1 VAFLRDVGTY
11 LDISLYEEAV
21 THHLGG
27 EEQVL
32 QDVEIISGKTVLGPQ
47 KFRLVAPGVAFK
59 VTASSAAP
67 SMFEIHARRLLEH
80 TRLDA
85 IQWINVTLNEVSF
98 RTIRR

>member
-1 VAFLRDVGTY
+1 VAFLRDIGTG
-11 LDISLYEEAV
+11 LGANLYEEAL

-27 EEQVL
+27 EEQAL
-32 QDVEIISGKTVLGPQ
+32 QDVEIISGKTVLGLQ
-47 KFRLVAPGVAFK
+47 NFRLVAPGAAFK

-80 TRLDA
+80 TRLEA
-85 IQWINVTLNEVSF
+85 IQWINITLNEVSF